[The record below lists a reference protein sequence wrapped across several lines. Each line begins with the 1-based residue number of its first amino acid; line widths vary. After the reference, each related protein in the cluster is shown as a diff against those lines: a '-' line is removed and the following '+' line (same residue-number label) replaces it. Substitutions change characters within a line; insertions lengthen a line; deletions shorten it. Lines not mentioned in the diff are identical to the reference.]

1 MALRKT
7 SAEYFSHDA
16 NASEDE
22 KIMYLETVFG
32 FMGYALYFKTLERL
46 CRAENFEMKFGPVQ
60 RQVLARHFGVTLE
73 QFNDFFV
80 AATSDDICAFVIK
93 NDVLWSDG
101 LKKRMA
107 WLLEKRQNDAERI
120 ARKRAENAQ
129 KQSEAGGKTHNSLII
144 EDVAA
149 TSVQVKESKVKES
162 KVKESKVKETRTREN
177 AADTKGQ
184 ILEDQKKAAPATGG
198 LSGRAYPKYDTPSQL
213 RAALADFYVE
223 YETEW
228 TDGILK
234 LCGAERYGDAE
245 REDIIQRFCAWAVSD
260 FPGRT
265 YLQLNARLQNWFRD
279 EEKRKRQQP
288 ARPQA
293 AGSTKSTPKLSWD
306 ENTLADA
313 IAFGKQYAEELRTGN
328 I

>member
-149 TSVQVKESKVKES
+149 TRVQVKESKVKES
-162 KVKESKVKETRTREN
+162 KGKESKVKETRTREN
-177 AADTKGQ
+177 AADAKGQ
-184 ILEDQKKAAPATGG
+184 ILEILEDQKKAPPIPSAPPAESEVVEGWIAE
-198 LSGRAYPKYDTPSQL
+198 LSTDYRILDGFRITNKIPEQL
-213 RAALADFYVE
+213 FPEYVERFAALARTCPEKYTQRRDLIGHFLNWTRIQYS
-223 YETEW
+223 EW
-228 TDGILK
+228 
-234 LCGAERYGDAE
+234 
-245 REDIIQRFCAWAVSD
+245 
-260 FPGRT
+260 
-265 YLQLNARLQNWFRD
+265 
-279 EEKRKRQQP
+279 KR
-288 ARPQA
+288 ASRPQA
-293 AGSTKSTPKLSWD
+293 AGTTKAKHKLSWD
-306 ENTLADA
+306 ENTLPDA